1 MLMNTEILKTKI
13 KEKVILDKEHQKII
27 SSLHNNIEK
36 LEKELSELK
45 NLESHHKNINGKL
58 HEVIDKL
65 NKDNEQLKKENQ
77 VIREGNDYLGVFSKD
92 LINKFKKLSDDMT
105 ANIKAATPVAKLHNK
120 NVLFMKSVQALIR
133 FNTELEQ
140 ILKNFTKN

>member
-36 LEKELSELK
+36 LEKELFELK

-58 HEVIDKL
+58 HEVVDKL

-105 ANIKAATPVAKLHNK
+105 TNIKEATPVAKLHNK

>member
-1 MLMNTEILKTKI
+1 MNTEILKTKI

-36 LEKELSELK
+36 LEKELFELK
-45 NLESHHKNINGKL
+45 NLESHHKNINGKQ

-105 ANIKAATPVAKLHNK
+105 ANIKEATPVAKLHNK